1 MSVRKVGMEE
11 ELLLVDPDSRRV
23 VSVAGAAVEANERDE
38 EVGAELFQH
47 QIETSTP
54 PVTDADELERHLRA
68 GRRAVGEAAAAA
80 GARAVAVSTPPL
92 PPEAAM
98 FVKTPR
104 YDRFAPRYGELAR
117 DAHVCGMHLHVDVAD
132 DAEAVR
138 VVDGLQPWLP
148 FLLAVSGNSPYWEER
163 DTGHAS
169 WRSRVWGQWSTAGPS
184 QPFGDV
190 ARYRE
195 VTGQMVDWGGALDG
209 GMLYLDARLSEQYP
223 TVEIRVADV
232 CTDPEDGILVALLAR
247 SLVESAATLEPP
259 AGPWRADLLRVAA
272 WRASRHGLTGD
283 LVHPVEGRLASPRE
297 VFAAVLSYAGGALRE
312 AGDEERVVDGFERL
326 MSRGTGAT
334 RQRRLVE
341 AGADLGGVVDD
352 LARRTEESWG

>member
-1 MSVRKVGMEE
+1 
-11 ELLLVDPDSRRV
+11 
-23 VSVAGAAVEANERDE
+23 
-38 EVGAELFQH
+38 
-47 QIETSTP
+47 
-54 PVTDADELERHLRA
+54 
-68 GRRAVGEAAAAA
+68 
-80 GARAVAVSTPPL
+80 
-92 PPEAAM
+92 M

-104 YDRFAPRYGELAR
+104 YDRFAPRFGELAR

-195 VTGQMVDWGGALDG
+195 VTGRMVDWGGALDP

-232 CTDPEDGILVALLAR
+232 CTDPEDGVLVALLAR
-247 SLVESAATLEPP
+247 SLVESVATLDPP
-259 AGPWRADLLRVAA
+259 AAPWRADLLRVAA

-283 LVHPVEGRLASPRE
+283 LVHPVKGRLASPRE
-297 VFAAVLSYAGGALRE
+297 VFAALLAYTGEALRE

-334 RQRRLVE
+334 RQRRLLE
-341 AGADLGGVVDD
+341 AGAGLAGVVDD

>member
-11 ELLLVDPDSRRV
+11 ELLLIDPDSRRV
-23 VSVAGAAVEANERDE
+23 VSVSGATVEANERDE
-38 EVGAELFQH
+38 EVGSELFQH

-54 PVTDADELERHLRA
+54 PSKDADELERHLRT

-92 PPEAAM
+92 PPEAAT

-190 ARYRE
+190 ATYRE
-195 VTGQMVDWGGALDG
+195 VTSRMVEWGGALDA
-209 GMLYLDARLSEQYP
+209 GMVYLDARLSDAVP
-223 TVEIRVADV
+223 DGR
-232 CTDPEDGILVALLAR
+232 DPRRRRLHRPRGRACWSRCWRGRWSRR
-247 SLVESAATLEPP
+247 SPRHRP
-259 AGPWRADLLRVAA
+259 AEPWRADLLRVAA

-283 LVHPVEGRLASPRE
+283 LVHPVEGRLAAPRE
-297 VFAAVLSYAGGALRE
+297 VFAAVLSYAGQALRE
-312 AGDEERVVDGFERL
+312 SGDEERVTDGFERL
-326 MSRGTGAT
+326 MSAGTGAT
-334 RQRRLVE
+334 RQRRLLE
-341 AGADLGGVVDD
+341 AGGDLAGVVDD

>member
-1 MSVRKVGMEE
+1 MSVRKIGIEE

-23 VSVAGAAVEANERDE
+23 VSVSGAAVDANERDE
-38 EVGAELFQH
+38 EVGKELFQH

-54 PVTDADELERHLRA
+54 PVTDADDLERQVRT

-92 PPEAAM
+92 PPEETM
-98 FVKTPR
+98 FVRTPR
-104 YDRFAPRYGELAR
+104 YDRFAPRYGELVR

-132 DAEAVR
+132 DDEGVR

-148 FLLAVSGNSPYWEER
+148 FLLAISGNSPYWEER

-169 WRSRVWGQWSTAGPS
+169 WRSRVWGQWPTAGPS
-184 QPFGDV
+184 QPFGD
-190 ARYRE
+190 AATYRE
-195 VTGQMVDWGGALDG
+195 VTDRMTQWGGALDP
-209 GMLYLDARLSEQYP
+209 GMLYLDARLSAQYP

-232 CTDPEDGILVALLAR
+232 CTDPEDGVLVALLAR
-247 SLVESAATLEPP
+247 ALVETVAAAPP
-259 AGPWRADLLRVAA
+259 ADAWRADLLRVAA

-283 LVHPVEGRLASPRE
+283 LVHPVEGRLAPPRE
-297 VFAAVLSYAGGALRE
+297 VFSALLAYAGPALRE
-312 AGDEERVVDGFERL
+312 SGDEERVTDSFERL

-334 RQRRLVE
+334 RQRRLLE
-341 AGADLGGVVDD
+341 EGGDLVDVVDD

>member
-1 MSVRKVGMEE
+1 MSVRKFGMEE
-11 ELLLVDPDSRRV
+11 ELLLIDPDSRRV
-23 VSVAGAAVEANERDE
+23 VSVSGATVEANERDE
-38 EVGAELFQH
+38 EVGSELFQH

-54 PVTDADELERHLRA
+54 PVQDADDLERHLRT

-92 PPEAAM
+92 PPEEAV

-104 YDRFAPRYGELAR
+104 YDRFGPRYGELAR
-117 DAHVCGMHLHVDVAD
+117 DAHVCGMHLHVDVTD
-132 DAEAVR
+132 EDEAVR

-184 QPFGDV
+184 QPFGDP
-190 ARYRE
+190 ATYRE
-195 VTGQMVDWGGALDG
+195 VTARMVDWGGALDP

-232 CTDPEDGILVALLAR
+232 CTDPEDGVLVALLAR
-247 SLVESAATLEPP
+247 ALVEAVAAAPP
-259 AGPWRADLLRVAA
+259 ADPWRADLLRVAA

-283 LVHPVEGRLASPRE
+283 LVHPVEGRLAPPRE
-297 VFAAVLSYAGGALRE
+297 VFAALVSYAAEALRE
-312 AGDEERVVDGFERL
+312 SGDEERVSDGFERL

-334 RQRRLVE
+334 RQRRVLE
-341 AGADLGGVVDD
+341 AGGDLVGVVDD

>member
-1 MSVRKVGMEE
+1 
-11 ELLLVDPDSRRV
+11 V
-23 VSVAGAAVEANERDE
+23 VPASGKAVEANERDE
-38 EVGAELFQH
+38 EVGGELFQH
-47 QIETSTP
+47 QVETSTP
-54 PVTDADELERHLRA
+54 ALTDADDLERHLRS

-92 PPEAAM
+92 PPEQAV

-104 YDRFAPRYGELAR
+104 YDRFGPRYGELAR

-132 DAEAVR
+132 DDEAVR

-169 WRSRVWGQWSTAGPS
+169 WRSRVWGQWPTAGPS
-184 QPFGDV
+184 QPFGDIET
-190 ARYRE
+190 YRA
-195 VTGQMVDWGGALDG
+195 VTGRMVEWGGALDPA
-209 GMLYLDARLSEQYP
+209 MLYLDARLSAQYP

-232 CTDPEDGILVALLAR
+232 CTDPEDGMLVALLAR
-247 SLVESAATLEPP
+247 ALVETVASAPP
-259 AGPWRADLLRVAA
+259 AEAWRVDLLRVAA

-283 LVHPVEGRLASPRE
+283 LVHPVEERLAPPRE
-297 VFAAVLSYAGGALRE
+297 VFSAVLSYADAALRE
-312 AGDEERVVDGFERL
+312 SGDLERVTDGFERL
-326 MSRGTGAT
+326 MSRGSGAT
-334 RQRRLVE
+334 RQRRLLE
-341 AGADLGGVVDD
+341 EGRDLTGVVDD

>member
-1 MSVRKVGMEE
+1 VSVRKVGIEE
-11 ELLLVDPDSRRV
+11 ELLLIDPETRRV
-23 VSVAGAAVEANERDE
+23 ASVSGATVEANERDA
-38 EVGAELFQH
+38 EVGGELFQH

-92 PPEAAM
+92 PPEEAV

-104 YDRFAPRYGELAR
+104 YDRFGPRYGELAH
-117 DAHVCGMHLHVDVAD
+117 DAHVCGMHVHVDVAD
-132 DAEAVR
+132 DDEAVR
-138 VVDGLQPWLP
+138 VVDGVQPWLP

-163 DTGHAS
+163 DTAHAS

-190 ARYRE
+190 ATYRE
-195 VTGQMVDWGGALDG
+195 VTGRMVEWGGALDP
-209 GMLYLDARLSEQYP
+209 GMLYLDARLSAQYP

-232 CTDPEDGILVALLAR
+232 CTDPEDGVLVALLAR
-247 SLVESAATLEPP
+247 ALVETVAAASPD
-259 AGPWRADLLRVAA
+259 PWRADLLRVAA
-272 WRASRHGLTGD
+272 WRASRHGLTND
-283 LVHPVEGRLASPRE
+283 LVHPVEGRLAAPRE
-297 VFAAVLSYAGGALRE
+297 VFSALLAYVGPALRE
-312 AGDEERVVDGFERL
+312 SGDEERVTDSFERL

-334 RQRRLVE
+334 LQRRVLEAEGDLVQ
-341 AGADLGGVVDD
+341 VVDD

>member
-23 VSVAGAAVEANERDE
+23 VSVSGATVEANERDE
-38 EVGAELFQH
+38 EVGSELFQH

-54 PVTDADELERHLRA
+54 PVLDGDDLERHLRT

-92 PPEAAM
+92 PPEDAV

-117 DAHVCGMHLHVDVAD
+117 DAHVCGMHVHVDVSD
-132 DAEAVR
+132 DDEAVR

-190 ARYRE
+190 ATYRE
-195 VTGQMVDWGGALDG
+195 VTGRMVEWGGALDA
-209 GMLYLDARLSEQYP
+209 GMVYLDARLSEQYP

-232 CTDPEDGILVALLAR
+232 CTDPEDGVLVALLAR
-247 SLVESAATLEPP
+247 SLVTAVAAAPSAE
-259 AGPWRADLLRVAA
+259 PWRADLLRVAA

-283 LVHPVEGRLASPRE
+283 LVHPVEGRLAPPRE
-297 VFAAVLSYAGGALRE
+297 VFAALLSFAGEALRE
-312 AGDEERVVDGFERL
+312 AGDEERVSDSFERL

-334 RQRRLVE
+334 RQRRLLE
-341 AGADLGGVVDD
+341 AGGDMVDVVDD